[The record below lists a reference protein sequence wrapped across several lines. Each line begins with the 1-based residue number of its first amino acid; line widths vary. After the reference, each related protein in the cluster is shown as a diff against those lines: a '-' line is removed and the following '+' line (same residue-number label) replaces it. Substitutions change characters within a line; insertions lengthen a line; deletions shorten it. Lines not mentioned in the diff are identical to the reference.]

1 MNTVK
6 DLINEIST
14 GLSQTSSSNRD
25 EVRIMQAMLNDTD
38 YQVSVYSKDGVVGEI
53 CPAIDFRN
61 MCASVMSNAAKIP
74 MAEANQLMADYSVR
88 KSEAEAMVD
97 ISKEFINTYLQTGR
111 KLPLGAREM
120 SDISLSIKHNPAS
133 IRTYPMKVGVNED
146 GSDRYAKYPTTIPAY
161 DTIKV
166 HGSCPPW
173 VK

>member
-14 GLSQTSSSNRD
+14 GLSQTSASNRD
-25 EVRIMQAMLNDTD
+25 EVRVMQAMLNDTE
-38 YQVSVYSKDGVVGEI
+38 YQVSVYGKEGIIDTI
-53 CPAIDFRN
+53 NPATDFRN

-74 MAEANQLMADYSVR
+74 MAEANQLMSDYSVR
-88 KSEAEAMVD
+88 RSEAEAMVGL
-97 ISKEFINTYLQTGR
+97 SKEFVNTYLQTGR

-133 IRTYPMKVGVNED
+133 TRTYPMKVGVNDD
-146 GSDRYAKYPTTIPAY
+146 GSDRYAKQPTTIPAY